1 MEGQDTAGTET
12 DKISV
17 TSRISLRRK
26 EVVSIILL
34 HLQSNSNMMMMKSF
48 WLIVTL
54 IHILIA
60 LNCFKDCALLIVKI
74 EFEKQSFA
82 RHSPAMIAKWL
93 LLQIL
98 VQDLKRLQFVGLLSS
113 PQEYI
118 LGKLMHHLLLKEFYN
133 SLSQMKKLLNI

>member
-60 LNCFKDCALLIVKI
+60 LNCFKDCAPLIVKI
-74 EFEKQSFA
+74 E
-82 RHSPAMIAKWL
+82 
-93 LLQIL
+93 
-98 VQDLKRLQFVGLLSS
+98 
-113 PQEYI
+113 
-118 LGKLMHHLLLKEFYN
+118 
-133 SLSQMKKLLNI
+133 